1 MYLHEKIETL
11 PRKELE
17 ELQFERFKKA
27 RNNLGFNQKRIGEQS
42 MTDTTIAEIILA
54 VIIVVGL
61 IINCL
66 IGVANI
72 KALNRIEIADKKAD
86 EETDKS
92 EK

>member
-1 MYLHEKIETL
+1 
-11 PRKELE
+11 
-17 ELQFERFKKA
+17 
-27 RNNLGFNQKRIGEQS
+27 

-61 IINCL
+61 IVNCL

-72 KALNRIEIADKKAD
+72 TALRRIEEADKKTD

>member
-1 MYLHEKIETL
+1 
-11 PRKELE
+11 
-17 ELQFERFKKA
+17 
-27 RNNLGFNQKRIGEQS
+27 
-42 MTDTTIAEIILA
+42 MTDTTTAEIILA

-61 IINCL
+61 IVNCL

-72 KALNRIEIADKKAD
+72 KALMRIEKDDKKTD

>member
-1 MYLHEKIETL
+1 
-11 PRKELE
+11 
-17 ELQFERFKKA
+17 
-27 RNNLGFNQKRIGEQS
+27 
-42 MTDTTIAEIILA
+42 MTDTTITEIILA

-66 IGVANI
+66 IGIANI
-72 KALNRIEIADKKAD
+72 KALKRLEEADKKAE